1 MFKKWSNY
9 NMINFDY
16 IKASG
21 KLHIRCD
28 DSSLYDSIREHFSAE
43 NDGARF
49 ARRFNRFAPRRKY
62 VISNLGSCELGLYWD
77 IRQYLIKN
85 QINIQVNITPAL
97 QKAIDVGLDKPMH
110 KDFAFDLREYQEEV
124 IDKAMRLGRGT
135 CVLGTGAGK
144 TFTTAALIENYFRYS
159 PDPDTFK
166 CIMLVPDLGLVQ
178 QTYEEFINCGTT
190 YKLTKW
196 TGKTKPDF
204 TANVIIANIGII
216 QSRFEDNDW
225 IKHIDLLVVDEC
237 HKITS
242 GNKISKI
249 VKKIKTPNKYGFT
262 GTLPEKQIDKWSIIG
277 KLGPVIYEKSSYE
290 LRMEDYLANV
300 NVKVLKLNYK
310 DKIRY
315 ETQDRYREELNF
327 IYESFDRNTFLSKLV
342 GKLPNNTLILVNHI
356 KHGEALMNYLST
368 LADKQVYFIRGEVDV
383 EEREKIKGIMERE
396 CNVICVAISA
406 IFSTG
411 VNIKNLHNIVF
422 AAGGK
427 SFVRTVQSIGRGL
440 RKHDSKSKLVII
452 DICDNLPYGI
462 KHNEKRKEIYE
473 SEKIRYTESTVNL
486 T

>member
-1 MFKKWSNY
+1 
-9 NMINFDY
+9 
-16 IKASG
+16 
-21 KLHIRCD
+21 
-28 DSSLYDSIREHFSAE
+28 
-43 NDGARF
+43 
-49 ARRFNRFAPRRKY
+49 
-62 VISNLGSCELGLYWD
+62 
-77 IRQYLIKN
+77 
-85 QINIQVNITPAL
+85 
-97 QKAIDVGLDKPMH
+97 
-110 KDFAFDLREYQEEV
+110 
-124 IDKAMRLGRGT
+124 
-135 CVLGTGAGK
+135 
-144 TFTTAALIENYFRYS
+144 
-159 PDPDTFK
+159 
-166 CIMLVPDLGLVQ
+166 
-178 QTYEEFINCGTT
+178 
-190 YKLTKW
+190 
-196 TGKTKPDF
+196 
-204 TANVIIANIGII
+204 
-216 QSRFEDNDW
+216 
-225 IKHIDLLVVDEC
+225 
-237 HKITS
+237 
-242 GNKISKI
+242 
-249 VKKIKTPNKYGFT
+249 
-262 GTLPEKQIDKWSIIG
+262 
-277 KLGPVIYEKSSYE
+277 
-290 LRMEDYLANV
+290 MEDYLANV

-486 T
+486 TGLI